1 MSPLSYGQG
10 EQTTWKRSL
19 YIGNPY
25 KLIMIV
31 NTSLSYRKM
40 ATQTDFGTLQTKIE
54 LFAPDEGKFIVIR
67 TRKNGAED
75 NPIFCIIV
83 DQNSNFRQRFP

>member
-67 TRKNGAED
+67 TRKKW
-75 NPIFCIIV
+75 C
-83 DQNSNFRQRFP
+83 RR